1 MCNPFLAAFLKSG
14 FLVGAGALCYNAL
27 ACFPSRHARPV
38 MVDSFFTRGANEMR
52 DPQIRKFGASLA
64 LVVVLLCSGIIPT
77 SQARA
82 DSILPNIHVTLISGN
97 STYAATVYADQ
108 ELTFQA
114 QVKNIGNV
122 PLQVVANLTIPP
134 NWVEEEEKYSEC
146 DDISLEV
153 RKTCTTTWKFT
164 PEAAGQ
170 VYLRVYVRAYY
181 EDANG
186 NTDRITQSPAF
197 IFNVQPARQGTSEA
211 SETSATTSTT
221 STTSSSSTVT
231 GTLPNM
237 SVTLISGNST
247 YASTVYA
254 DRELTFQAQVKN
266 IGNVP
271 LQVVANLTIP
281 TNWVEDEEKY
291 SECDDIWLEV
301 RKTCTITWK
310 FTPEAAGQVYLRVYV
325 RGYYDTSSGGTD
337 RITRSPAFIFN
348 VKPPKT
354 SD

>member
-1 MCNPFLAAFLKSG
+1 
-14 FLVGAGALCYNAL
+14 
-27 ACFPSRHARPV
+27 
-38 MVDSFFTRGANEMR
+38 MR
-52 DPQIRKFGASLA
+52 NPQIRKLVVSFALVLA
-64 LVVVLLCSGIIPT
+64 LLGGGLIPT

-82 DSILPNIHVTLISGN
+82 DSILPNITVTLISGN
-97 STYAATVYADQ
+97 STYASTVYADQ

-153 RKTCTTTWKFT
+153 RKTCTTNWKFT

-181 EDANG
+181 EDSSG
-186 NTDRITQSPAF
+186 NTNRITQSPAF
-197 IFNVQPARQGTSEA
+197 IFNVKPPKAGA
-211 SETSATTSTT
+211 SETSGTSGTTSPT
-221 STTSSSSTVT
+221 SATNTTSSSSTVT
-231 GTLPNM
+231 GTFPNM
-237 SVTLISGNST
+237 NVTLISGNST

-254 DRELTFQAQVKN
+254 DKPLTFQAQVKN

-281 TNWVEDEEKY
+281 PNWVEDEEKY
-291 SECDDIWLEV
+291 SECDDVWLEV

-310 FTPEAAGQVYLRVYV
+310 LTPEAAGQVYLRVYV
-325 RGYYDTSSGGTD
+325 RGYYNTSSGGTY
-337 RITRSPAFIFN
+337 RITQSPAFIFN